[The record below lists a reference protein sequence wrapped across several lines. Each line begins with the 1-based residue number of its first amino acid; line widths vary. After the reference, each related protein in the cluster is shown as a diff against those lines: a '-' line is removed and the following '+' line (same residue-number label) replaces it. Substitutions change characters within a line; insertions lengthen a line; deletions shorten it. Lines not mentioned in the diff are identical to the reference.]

1 MGLDDVPPAAIPAL
15 PRVVLDRDIMS
26 NAADGILAITIE
38 DPKNQETGAGTG
50 VGHLSFV
57 SEEVSSTCISDSS

>member
-1 MGLDDVPPAAIPAL
+1 MGPDDVPPAAITAL
-15 PRVVLDRDIMS
+15 PRVVLDRDIMN

-38 DPKNQETGAGTG
+38 DPQSQETGAGTG

-57 SEEVSSTCISDSS
+57 GEEVSSTHISDPS